1 MIKREIIEIEI
12 MEERTIFIKE
22 TISKEDMIRKKRILE
37 NVMTII
43 KGMSFI
49 KEKMDTEKMD

>member
-1 MIKREIIEIEI
+1 VIKREIIEIEI